1 MSRMDK
7 HRPNMLQ
14 GLLALTNREL
24 KKWMKEPM
32 ILLMA
37 IFQPILWMGL
47 FGKSMSGMFAA
58 NSLGNMQIPDQIP
71 IPGTYVTPQVNG
83 VVYVSGA
90 WISQMLQQMLSETG
104 TKALQNVF
112 GVADYFSYMAMG
124 MVSMIVM
131 FTTMF
136 SGMSIVWDRRLGFLD
151 KVLSTPVSRAA
162 IILSKVFNAAL
173 RAMFQATI
181 IIALA
186 VVFGL
191 QVSSTFT
198 PFNLLGV
205 YAAIFLLSVGLSSLF
220 LALALRSTKQ
230 ETQMAI
236 VNLINMPLTFTS
248 NAFVPI
254 STMPELLQPIARVNP
269 VTYLTDAVRQL
280 TVLPL
285 NPSALLVDFAYLG
298 VFAVVFSSIG
308 IILSWRYLTK

>member
-1 MSRMDK
+1 MSETNEY
-7 HRPNMLQ
+7 RPSKLQ

-24 KKWMKEPM
+24 KKWVKEPM
-32 ILLMA
+32 ILAMA

-58 NSLGNMQIPDQIP
+58 NSLSSIQIPDHIP
-71 IPGTYVTPQVNG
+71 IPGTYIIPQVNG

-90 WISQMLQQMLSETG
+90 WLSQVLQQMFSEIG
-104 TKALQNVF
+104 TKALQNIF

-191 QVSSTFT
+191 QVSPTFT
-198 PFNLLGV
+198 PINVLGV
-205 YAAIFLLSVGLSSLF
+205 YAAIFLLSTGLSSLF

-254 STMPELLQPIARVNP
+254 STMPELLQPIARINP
-269 VTYLTDAVRQL
+269 VTYLTDAIRQL
-280 TVLPL
+280 MVLPL
-285 NPSALLVDFAYLG
+285 DLTALLIDFAYLG

-308 IILSWRYLTK
+308 IMLSWRYLTK